1 MSDTSFEALF
11 KGYMNGTLNASEIH
25 RFRQMA
31 MERENKA
38 VLSRLLEEA
47 FSNPA
52 YAESADYD
60 PAEMAGEI
68 LQKAR
73 QQDAQLSMLP
83 PMRKPPVFRPW
94 FKYVA
99 AAAIFG
105 FLVAGTWKFAARHR
119 HERILAAGKPV
130 APVPPGTVQPVLIL
144 GDGSRVSLDSVA
156 NGTIARQG
164 NARIVKLS
172 NGQVAYQPEAGNN
185 ATVLYNTMQTPHG
198 CMFRLTLPDGSSVW
212 LNAASSIRYPTAFA
226 GDSRQVEVTGEAY
239 FDIAKDERKPFTV
252 TVNHVDIQVLG
263 TAFNVKA
270 YPEENGLRTTLV
282 QGAVNVSSGAEKQ
295 LLRPGEQATISPG
308 GSFHVSKPNLEE
320 ILSWKNGEF
329 YFQDTNI
336 QTIMREVARWYN
348 IDVKYEGDMSKVS
361 LSGIISRN
369 KEITQ
374 LLKAL
379 ELTKVVQFRIQG
391 NVVFVTPGPQS

>member
-1 MSDTSFEALF
+1 MSDNSFEALF
-11 KGYMNGTLNASEIH
+11 KGYMNGTLNAPEIH

-38 VLSRLLEEA
+38 ILSRLLEEA

-52 YAESADYD
+52 YAEAADYD

-73 QQDAQLSMLP
+73 QQEAQLSMLP

-94 FKYVA
+94 FKYAA

-105 FLVAGTWKFAARHR
+105 FLVAGTWKFAARHH
-119 HERILAAGKPV
+119 HEKMLAAGKPV
-130 APVPPGTVQPVLIL
+130 TPGTVQPILIL

-156 NGTIARQG
+156 NGTIAQQG

-172 NGQVAYQPEAGNN
+172 NGQVAYEPEAGHN
-185 ATVLYNTMQTPHG
+185 ANVLYNTMQTPHG
-198 CMFRLTLPDGSSVW
+198 CMFQLTLPDGSSVW
-212 LNAASSIRYPTAFA
+212 LNAASSIRYPTAF

-239 FDIAKDERKPFTV
+239 FDIAKDDRKPFTV

-263 TAFNVKA
+263 TTFNVKA
-270 YPEENGLRTTLV
+270 YPEENVLRTTLV

-295 LLRPGEQATISPG
+295 LLHPGEQVTISPAG
-308 GSFHVSKPNLEE
+308 GNFHISKANLEE
-320 ILSWKNGEF
+320 TLSWKNGEF

-361 LSGIISRN
+361 LSGIVSRN

-379 ELTKVVQFRIQG
+379 EMTKVVQFRIQG